1 MSSAASSASRLM
13 SSALAPKLISES
25 VMTFSICSVVVGSAM
40 RILSLRS
47 GGQSAIDVYG
57 AAGDVAGALGRQ
69 EGDRRG
75 DLLRR
80 AGALC
85 RHLLA
90 KHIRDVLGHVRRDQP
105 RGHRVDRHPT

>member
-1 MSSAASSASRLM
+1 MSSAASSALRLI

-47 GGQSAIDVYG
+47 GGQYGIDVYG
-57 AAGDVAGALGRQ
+57 APGDVAGAFGRQ

-85 RHLLA
+85 RHLVTKRLG
-90 KHIRDVLGHVRRDQP
+90 DLLGH
-105 RGHRVDRHPT
+105 